1 MRQHRGTIE
10 ACVRTIVRE
19 CKGLNTDDRE
29 AALATYIVSE
39 IERLFPARSIGRSLL
54 QKLFFVLSNDGH
66 IDASFDLFIN
76 GPYSD
81 RVESI
86 LSHAVELG
94 MLTVSKENG
103 RSGISARGGIPFYIP
118 PKLKEEVSR
127 SIRYYGFYEEG
138 DLAILTTALFLEHRG
153 FEGLDEM
160 IKAVIAVNP
169 HFELRRVCSL
179 LDRSDVVYRS
189 W

>member
-1 MRQHRGTIE
+1 MD
-10 ACVRTIVRE
+10 
-19 CKGLNTDDRE
+19 TDDRE
-29 AALATYIVSE
+29 AALVTYVVSE
-39 IERLFPARSIGRSLL
+39 IERAFPARSVGRSLL
-54 QKLFFVLSNDGH
+54 QKLFFILSKDGH

-81 RVESI
+81 RVESV
-86 LSHAVELG
+86 LSHAAELG

-103 RSGISARGGIPFYIP
+103 RSSISARGGIPFYVP
-118 PKLKEEVSR
+118 LKLKEEVNR
-127 SIRYYGFYEEG
+127 SIRSYGFYEEG
-138 DLAILTTALFLEHRG
+138 DLAILTTALFLEHHG
-153 FEGLDEM
+153 FQGLDEM
-160 IKAVIAVNP
+160 VRAVIAVNP